1 MATLAFDT
9 LKAARRLG
17 EAGFSAEQA
26 EAIVGTMADSV
37 TENLATKDDLKLL
50 EQSLEARIDG
60 VEQSLEA
67 KIDGVEQRLE
77 AKIDGLGK
85 TMTIRLGGL
94 VIAGFTFVA
103 ILDRIWAT

>member
-17 EAGFSAEQA
+17 AAGFSAEQA

-60 VEQSLEA
+60 VEQ
-67 KIDGVEQRLE
+67 RLE

-85 TMTIRLGGL
+85 TMTIRLGSL
-94 VIAGFTFVA
+94 VIAGFTFIA
-103 ILDRIWAT
+103 ILDRIWAS